1 MAAAGM
7 RSFALSLLVL
17 TCQLLALQ
25 DTDFMPPFSRSVPH
39 SDSHSGDDSLSL
51 HGREAVLEV
60 TSFLQAD
67 LVFVVC
73 LQEWVVS
80 YWISGI
86 LLVL

>member
-1 MAAAGM
+1 MFFIIAIT
-7 RSFALSLLVL
+7 SKTNCL
-17 TCQLLALQ
+17 
-25 DTDFMPPFSRSVPH
+25 DFFICAP
-39 SDSHSGDDSLSL
+39 LSL